1 MRILIALGG
10 NALLKRG
17 QNLSASAQ
25 RENVA
30 LAAAVLARE
39 ILAGHQLIITHG
51 NGPQVGLLGLQSL
64 SGPPAS
70 AMPLDV
76 LGAETEG
83 WIGYSIEL
91 ALRNALPRETR
102 IVTLLT
108 QTLVDAA
115 DSAFQ
120 HPNKP
125 VGPIY
130 DEAAARHLAAL
141 NHWVVMPDGKAW
153 RRAVASPAPIAILEI
168 DSIKTLVQAG
178 STLICGGGGGI
189 PVIRQTDGT
198 LTGIEAVIDKDAT
211 SALLAGQLG
220 VDRFI
225 MLTDVDGVYLG
236 YGTPGARLITHSTP
250 SELRAEGTAFAAG
263 SMGPKAA
270 AACAFVAATGK
281 NCAIGAMPAL
291 HEIITGQAGTM
302 ISPDI
307 AQA

>member
-10 NALLKRG
+10 NALLKRSE
-17 QNLSASAQ
+17 NLSAATQ

-39 ILAGHQLIITHG
+39 ILAGHKLIITHG
-51 NGPQVGLLGLQSL
+51 NGPQIGLLGLQSL

-76 LGAETEG
+76 LGAESEG

-91 ALRNALPRETR
+91 ALRNALPAETH
-102 IVTLLT
+102 IVSVLT
-108 QTLVDAA
+108 QTLVDAV
-115 DSAFQ
+115 DPAFQ
-120 HPNKP
+120 HPSKP
-125 VGPIY
+125 IGPIY
-130 DEAAARHLAAL
+130 NEATARHLASL
-141 NHWVVMPDGKAW
+141 NDWVVMPDGRSW

-168 DSIKTLVQAG
+168 DAIKALVQAG
-178 STLICGGGGGI
+178 VTTICAGGGGI
-189 PVIRQTDGT
+189 PVIRQTDGK

-211 SALLAGQLG
+211 SALLARQLG
-220 VDRFI
+220 ADIFV
-225 MLTDVDGVYLG
+225 MLTDVDGVYVG
-236 YGTPGARLITHSTP
+236 YGTPDAKLITHSTP
-250 SELRAEGTAFAAG
+250 ADLRAAETAFAAG

-281 NCAIGAMPAL
+281 SCAIGAMPAL
-291 HEIITGQAGTM
+291 HEIIIGQAGTT

-307 AQA
+307 VHV